1 MDSGLR
7 LYGQKLDN
15 ERMGFAML
23 LAIATHAIVIFG
35 VGFKL
40 LDAPPQAPT
49 LEVTLAQYRSPNAP
63 AKADYLAQF
72 NQQGSGNQPD
82 KQEITADQI
91 PIITDPGNN
100 PPTIAQ
106 QPQGALDPPTEIVT
120 TTAPAHSERLSTQE
134 QGQPTTAALAENT
147 ISGEIGGL
155 RARLANKRMEYSRY
169 PKTLR
174 LAAVSAKTAEQ
185 AAYLHD
191 WVAQVEEAG
200 NQHYPEEARR
210 KHIFGD
216 IRLAV
221 SVHPDGSVDAVEILQ
236 SSGQRV
242 LDQAAIRSVHMASPF
257 ADFPAEMRAWDRIEI
272 IRTWHFMPGS
282 RLQTR

>member
-1 MDSGLR
+1 M
-7 LYGQKLDN
+7 
-15 ERMGFAML
+15 A
-23 LAIATHAIVIFG
+23 
-35 VGFKL
+35 
-40 LDAPPQAPT
+40 
-49 LEVTLAQYRSPNAP
+49 
-63 AKADYLAQF
+63 
-72 NQQGSGNQPD
+72 
-82 KQEITADQI
+82 
-91 PIITDPGNN
+91 
-100 PPTIAQ
+100 
-106 QPQGALDPPTEIVT
+106 
-120 TTAPAHSERLSTQE
+120 
-134 QGQPTTAALAENT
+134 
-147 ISGEIGGL
+147 
-155 RARLANKRMEYSRY
+155 YSRY

-191 WVAQVEEAG
+191 WVAQVEETG

-272 IRTWHFMPGS
+272 IRTWYFMPGS